1 MHFTEL
7 NEDNFL
13 LFAIKNYENPQA
25 VTREDFEK
33 DLNHFRYIKRL
44 LKKYRNTGQLKVHLI
59 LNHFIILYNVFGE
72 ATTPMLFHKI
82 EMDLWPVMKSFILFL
97 GKLPEYPKCYIHDI
111 KVDIDCLSE
120 LYKIYN
126 GQEKIK
132 ENN

>member
-72 ATTPMLFHKI
+72 AATPMLFHKI
-82 EMDLWPVMKSFILFL
+82 EIDLWPVMKSFVIFL
-97 GKLPEYPKCYIHDI
+97 GKLPEYPKCYIHDV
-111 KVDIDCLSE
+111 KVDIECLSE

-126 GQEKIK
+126 GQE
-132 ENN
+132 ET